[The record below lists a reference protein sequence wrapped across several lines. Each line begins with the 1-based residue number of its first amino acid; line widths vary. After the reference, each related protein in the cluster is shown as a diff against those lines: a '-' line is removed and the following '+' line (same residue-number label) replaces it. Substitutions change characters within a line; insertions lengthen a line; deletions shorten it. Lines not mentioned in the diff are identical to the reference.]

1 MERSAALATYNAQ
14 LLAPLTAVIERQS
27 ETIRKQ
33 AETIGRQGAELSTA
47 RGTLGELQGRYD
59 QSVTLVSRLIAAG
72 VALAILALAA
82 GIIAATG
89 WVR

>member
-1 MERSAALATYNAQ
+1 MAAWSETF
-14 LLAPLTAVIERQS
+14 LAPLMARMGEQ
-27 ETIRKQ
+27 ETIIRHQ
-33 AETIGRQGAELSTA
+33 AEVIGWQGAELSTA

-89 WVR
+89 WLR